1 MVGRREDAVVWML
14 TRALLWCTVV
24 CFSYCPRL
32 SCAFSPGA
40 CAPSRP
46 PPQCG
51 PPVRHRASR
60 VRASQGTS
68 GLPSLAFTALCC
80 SHTQSEKL
88 LREET
93 LRGITSRMEERKAQ
107 RLSTRTA
114 WRCRVCMRASR
125 ADSPRRGL
133 GHLALEVLPAVRA
146 RVEARERIHELRR
159 PLAVL
164 IARIVGVV
172 RCHRVQLRVR
182 VALRCQSLR
191 PGAIG
196 EEAWRRWRRRR
207 RTRPQVLCPRASL
220 SSGHP
225 SLLFVGS
232 PPPASSPRR
241 SDREEVEVAATAP
254 ILRKSSTLLLHAVS
268 SHVDGSSFCA
278 RAFVIVVIRRRTRCL
293 VPPLSHHHHHLPPL
307 QFENPGK

>member
-1 MVGRREDAVVWML
+1 MDANACFALVYSCVLFLLPEAFLRVLPRCLCALAAPAAMRPP
-14 TRALLWCTVV
+14 RAP
-24 CFSYCPRL
+24 PRVE
-32 SCAFSPGA
+32 GA
-40 CAPSRP
+40 CVARDLRLAELGVHGVVLLAHPKRKALAGGNPEGHHQPNGGKEGATTVNKNGVALQGVHACVARRLTSAGTRPPRAGSPPCSTSTGRGARAHPRAASPSR
-46 PPQCG
+46 G
-51 PPVRHRASR
+51 PHR
-60 VRASQGTS
+60 
-68 GLPSLAFTALCC
+68 P
-80 SHTQSEKL
+80 
-88 LREET
+88 
-93 LRGITSRMEERKAQ
+93 
-107 RLSTRTA
+107 
-114 WRCRVCMRASR
+114 
-125 ADSPRRGL
+125 DRRGST
-133 GHLALEVLPAVRA
+133 LPPCAASGA
-146 RVEARERIHELRR
+146 R
-159 PLAVL
+159 
-164 IARIVGVV
+164 
-172 RCHRVQLRVR
+172 C